1 METVTDPP
9 TYHDEKCEHVI
20 CQDCGKDLIQAYIE
34 GIKDGIYKN
43 VKITADV
50 SYSQN
55 KSSSILKMY
64 NLSYDS
70 SMPLY
75 EDYLNN
81 GGWDRSC
88 KNKNVTTKIVT
99 VSVCS
104 PRATWNK

>member
-1 METVTDPP
+1 
-9 TYHDEKCEHVI
+9 
-20 CQDCGKDLIQAYIE
+20 
-34 GIKDGIYKN
+34 
-43 VKITADV
+43 
-50 SYSQN
+50 
-55 KSSSILKMY
+55 MY

-88 KNKNVTTKIVT
+88 NNKNVTPKIVT